1 MTAIQIYALIAIA
14 LSTSAVYWIAYRNGF
29 SNGRAEGN
37 AEGYSEGYDVGGCAG
52 FRDGMDEGKAIQRSD
67 NWEEIRNLELTLNQA
82 RDQHKRLYAH
92 YERALAASKLGEPA
106 RQTLLDIAEKLR
118 IAAATFNALST
129 GKAITL
135 ETSALRDQALAM
147 ADLLKPVE
155 IKVDSKVEIAP
166 ASVSLRTDDAKK
178 AALYFQQEHKAI
190 ATTTQKTVGGAA

>member
-29 SNGRAEGN
+29 SNGR

-67 NWEEIRNLELTLNQA
+67 NWEEIRNLEHTLNQA
-82 RDQHKRLYAH
+82 RDQHKKLYAH

-118 IAAATFNALST
+118 IAAATFNALRT
-129 GKAITL
+129 GKAITR
-135 ETSALRDQALAM
+135 ETTALRDQALAM

-155 IKVDSKVEIAP
+155 IKVDAKVEIAP
-166 ASVSLRTDDAKK
+166 GSSFLRTDDAKK
-178 AALYFQQEHKAI
+178 AALYFQQAHQAN